1 MFRKFDL
8 DMCLTLTEKSKL
20 KTVEEDI
27 ICYKVVRKLCPGI
40 YRSEFYAYLYETGTL
55 NTSPFGDT
63 ITITTR
69 PRITTYYRGINFNFQ
84 DITGYEQVVERGFHS
99 FTCKEDAY
107 KYAERYRYSAVS
119 YVVVKCTI
127 PKGAN
132 YIEGMYSEYPNY
144 VSNKI
149 ICLGEV

>member
-1 MFRKFDL
+1 
-8 DMCLTLTEKSKL
+8 MCLTLTEKSEIK
-20 KTVEEDI
+20 VAEEDI
-27 ICYKVVRKLCPGI
+27 ICYKVVRRLCSGV
-40 YRSEFYAYLYETGTL
+40 YRSEYYGYLYETGIL
-55 NTSPFGDT
+55 DKSAFGD

-69 PRITTYYRGINFNFQ
+69 PCITTYRSINFNYQ

-119 YVVVKCTI
+119 YVVVKCII

-132 YIEGMYSEYPNY
+132 YIEGIYGEYPNY

-149 ICLGEV
+149 ICLGEI